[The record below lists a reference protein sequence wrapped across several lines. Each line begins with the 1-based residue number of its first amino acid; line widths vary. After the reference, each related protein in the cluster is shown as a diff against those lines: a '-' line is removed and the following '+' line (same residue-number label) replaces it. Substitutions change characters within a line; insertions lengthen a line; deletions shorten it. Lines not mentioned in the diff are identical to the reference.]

1 MLSRRLVGVK
11 VCRCRM
17 ACCLALF
24 ALVGA
29 GACSGPS
36 SSGPRAPEAPR
47 PAAPTAASPQ
57 PLSPPPPAPGVGRQ
71 QLVHL
76 LGASPGAFFAHVE
89 IEAAFDGGRFVG
101 WRLADLPGQRP
112 RWLDL
117 RTGDVVTAINGLG
130 VERPDDALR
139 IWETLQ
145 VASEV
150 HIEYRRQG
158 EARSVRIPVHDQ
170 GPTEVESEPSPAG
183 QSKN

>member
-1 MLSRRLVGVK
+1 M
-11 VCRCRM
+11 
-17 ACCLALF
+17 
-24 ALVGA
+24 
-29 GACSGPS
+29 
-36 SSGPRAPEAPR
+36 
-47 PAAPTAASPQ
+47 
-57 PLSPPPPAPGVGRQ
+57 
-71 QLVHL
+71 
-76 LGASPGAFFAHVE
+76 GASPGAFFSYVE
-89 IEAAFDGGRFVG
+89 IEAAFEAGRFVG

-117 RTGDVVTAINGLG
+117 RRGDVVTAINGLG

-158 EARSVRIPVHDQ
+158 EARSLRIPVHDEGSPDTQ
-170 GPTEVESEPSPAG
+170 SAPSPAG

>member
-1 MLSRRLVGVK
+1 MSRQ
-11 VCRCRM
+11 
-17 ACCLALF
+17 
-24 ALVGA
+24 
-29 GACSGPS
+29 
-36 SSGPRAPEAPR
+36 E
-47 PAAPTAASPQ
+47 
-57 PLSPPPPAPGVGRQ
+57 
-71 QLVHL
+71 LVHL
-76 LGASPGAFFAHVE
+76 LGAGPGAFFAHVE
-89 IEAAFDGGRFVG
+89 IEAALDEGRFVG

-117 RTGDVVTAINGLG
+117 RTGDVVTAVNGLA

-158 EARSVRIPVHDQ
+158 EARRLRIPVHDQ
-170 GPTEVESEPSPAG
+170 GPPEAQSPSSSAG